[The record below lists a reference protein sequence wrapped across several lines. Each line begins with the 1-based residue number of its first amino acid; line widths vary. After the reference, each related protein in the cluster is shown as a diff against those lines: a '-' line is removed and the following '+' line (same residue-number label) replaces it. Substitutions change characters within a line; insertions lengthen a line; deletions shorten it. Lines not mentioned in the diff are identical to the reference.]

1 VGAVG
6 DRVDEG
12 GAMNIFEVEE
22 EVGVIEDVLVVN
34 GTFVL

>member
-6 DRVDEG
+6 DRVGER